1 MGTTK
6 MAGRYSS
13 GQDAVHIKDSSQ
25 SPLKAG
31 EKHSVFVPLQNVVR
45 FALKKKVT
53 YTLIQI

>member
-1 MGTTK
+1 